1 MIESEIKKKT
11 GRERVCLP
19 RSVALG
25 AGLPTPPSLELTRAR
40 RGSPDPAE
48 SGLTNCEW

>member
-25 AGLPTPPSLELTRAR
+25 AGLPTPPNLGLLIVNGELRMVN
-40 RGSPDPAE
+40 G
-48 SGLTNCEW
+48 EW